1 MASKLKTLW
10 FFYSFTPKTG
20 MQILNL
26 AANSLFY
33 LHLYFY
39 FLSHALLFFLSCS
52 FLLFSFFL
60 SLSRSLSIFFFFCFS
75 VFFLLHS
82 KRTNHHSSIHMFR
95 SSSDPFVYGTSQGQ
109 AFPAILGDT
118 DHFSLLRSLL
128 WFLLAGAISFCSV
141 ILTLRQSSC
150 DSVRHVGSRCGV
162 LAAHLAL
169 SAPIP
174 DWICAHVTPEPGEMH
189 LSWDLATFIFLRS
202 CFVRSDHIHS
212 EAIFC
217 NLGAV
222 RFFPLEARQANY
234 RGSAM
239 GRQYGTCRFV
249 PADPCCHR
257 RVAFGQKI
265 PLHAAFQYNILEA
278 SLSVEKRASMMTILF
293 HKWSSRICANRMEG
307 CLG

>member
-109 AFPAILGDT
+109 AFPAISGWYRSFLVAAFAALISVGRRHLLLQCHLDIEAKFVWQCAACRESLRCPGCPLSPVRSNSRLNLCPRHSGAWGDASFMGLGNF
-118 DHFSLLRSLL
+118 HFPP
-128 WFLLAGAISFCSV
+128 
-141 ILTLRQSSC
+141 IL
-150 DSVRHVGSRCGV
+150 
-162 LAAHLAL
+162 
-169 SAPIP
+169 
-174 DWICAHVTPEPGEMH
+174 
-189 LSWDLATFIFLRS
+189 F
-202 CFVRSDHIHS
+202 RSDHIHS